1 MFESSVISYGCQTFA
16 FVIMLPNVFE
26 SSVISYGCQTMRRN
40 RKERLGFE
48 SSVISYGC
56 QTGAYRFSYLGTFE
70 SSVISYINDLVQ
82 QSTGKNRRVLYEKN
96 DSLRIDAVRKK

>member
-1 MFESSVISYGCQTFA
+1 MCSHMKVQRVVA
-16 FVIMLPNVFE
+16 FI
-26 SSVISYGCQTMRRN
+26 
-40 RKERLGFE
+40 RKLRFE

-82 QSTGKNRRVLYEKN
+82 QLTGQNRRAICEKN